1 MTDTRTKRA
10 VRRRARALETFGS
23 AAEAIGRITAETNLF
38 LVTRGQFSMIDMV
51 RHVLADLGPAAVSLW
66 TWAIADYEVEVLG
79 GLMADQ
85 NLTTARLILDRSAEH
100 RNGPIVRHWRE
111 RFGDDTVRVC
121 KNHAKIARVWTA
133 DRRVLIRGSMNLNFN
148 PRFENADL
156 TVNGEDFELVA
167 AIEDGLPIL
176 PPLCD
181 NAAAEDAT
189 GLSRAFET
197 GQLAAFAGVKTWA
210 K

>member
-1 MTDTRTKRA
+1 
-10 VRRRARALETFGS
+10 
-23 AAEAIGRITAETNLF
+23 
-38 LVTRGQFSMIDMV
+38 
-51 RHVLADLGPAAVSLW
+51 
-66 TWAIADYEVEVLG
+66 
-79 GLMADQ
+79 
-85 NLTTARLILDRSAEH
+85 
-100 RNGPIVRHWRE
+100 
-111 RFGDDTVRVC
+111 
-121 KNHAKIARVWTA
+121 VWTA

-156 TVNGEDFELVA
+156 TVNGEDFDLVA